1 MLKKVQNVIKIS
13 ECYKVRTY
21 LAQEREEI
29 LISQINHPSQRRA
42 KKASLVSL

>member
-29 LISQINHPSQRRA
+29 LISQINHPSQRRE